1 MKGFHSVPVQPLVA
15 DMETCKQDVD
25 GIQQSGCREY
35 VAAGRG
41 RTMSK
46 QEILLLDTLG
56 QTCRTGKIRWCWCC
70 LSQHLTL
77 DQKMCVAYTCPHTG
91 QNCFVLFSL
100 HITSDKADQLLHNAQ
115 SWMSSLESTQA
126 EETPVHPCSHGVHCV
141 SVNVMSHSPRS
152 VFMLSSVTRLPSG
165 SRAGSSL
172 SSKHHIQPWQ
182 QHQQSLD
189 PESPPPPVCD
199 RDLLCDLSNN
209 ISCRASVLL
218 PAAPYP
224 TTKHRF
230 VSMLLYASIQSHCI
244 VPVTHTKT
252 AESEYQPQLVL
263 QVLNLSV
270 RSLATNRHWLLV
282 Q

>member
-25 GIQQSGCREY
+25 GIQQSGCRDY

-141 SVNVMSHSPRS
+141 SVNVVSTHLGRSSCCPVWPGCPRGLVQGLLSPLNTT
-152 VFMLSSVTRLPSG
+152 F
-165 SRAGSSL
+165 
-172 SSKHHIQPWQ
+172 
-182 QHQQSLD
+182 SLD
-189 PESPPPPVCD
+189 SNTSRVWTPNPPPVCD

-230 VSMLLYASIQSHCI
+230 VSMLLYASIQWHCI

-252 AESEYQPQLVL
+252 DESEYQPQLVL